1 MVLIHG
7 NTPIGR
13 KLPFYKVLSG
23 KLSRKGFYV
32 LALDLLGYGGSEN
45 VSSLEQIWNFK
56 EIDAAIDYLH
66 SLENINQDEIFLI
79 GHSRGGAPAIEIGI
93 SNSIVKKIVAIGPPR
108 RMKERILSDGAKDR
122 EYFWNRALQTFQQ
135 VYNKQVPEWY
145 TFERWLSLSS
155 KRDIEKYI
163 PYFSSH
169 GHKPVFFIDGSLE
182 SKKDLQYLREY
193 YKQIEEPKKYLT
205 IQNSDHYGNTSGITG
220 LFEINTYDKEVI
232 DQIVSVIADW
242 FMSEHVY

>member
-122 EYFWNRALQTFQQ
+122 EYFWNRALQ
-135 VYNKQVPEWY
+135 NSSKY
-145 TFERWLSLSS
+145 TISKYLNGTLLNVGYRCHPKEILKNTSLISPVMAISLSS
-155 KRDIEKYI
+155 
-163 PYFSSH
+163 
-169 GHKPVFFIDGSLE
+169 L
-182 SKKDLQYLREY
+182 
-193 YKQIEEPKKYLT
+193 
-205 IQNSDHYGNTSGITG
+205 
-220 LFEINTYDKEVI
+220 
-232 DQIVSVIADW
+232 
-242 FMSEHVY
+242 